1 VRVIDLVRE
10 LPRAETRPVGAEFD
24 IAEHTLSTVRH
35 ATIAVQAPSRM
46 IWTLR
51 LPARGIIRAWVAVLP
66 APETREA
73 SATFR
78 IGISDHRIYEPLA
91 QQLVTTADSA
101 TTGWILVTADLS
113 LYGGRQWSL
122 FHRPDAH
129 PWRVI
134 FNADP
139 GYGRARALW
148 GAPGIDTDSQAARA
162 WREGG
167 EIRASDAGGRIG
179 R

>member
-1 VRVIDLVRE
+1 MRVIDLVRE
-10 LPRAETRPVGAEFD
+10 LPRAETRPPGAVFEV
-24 IAEHTLSTVRH
+24 AEHTLSTIPH

-46 IWTLR
+46 IYTLR
-51 LPARGIIRAWVAVLP
+51 LPARGVIRAWVAVLP
-66 APETREA
+66 TAEGTDA

-91 QQLVTTADSA
+91 QQLVTTGESRAN
-101 TTGWILVTADLS
+101 GWIPLTADVS

-122 FHRPDAH
+122 FHRPDSH

-139 GYGRARALW
+139 GYGAARALW
-148 GAPGIDTDSQAARA
+148 GSPGIDTDRQAARVW
-162 WREGG
+162 WR
-167 EIRASDAGGRIG
+167 RADGPRSARDVRP
-179 R
+179 

>member
-10 LPRAETRPVGAEFD
+10 LPRAETRPLGAEFEV
-24 IAEHTLSTVRH
+24 AEHTLSTVRH

-46 IWTLR
+46 IYTLR
-51 LPARGIIRAWVAVLP
+51 LPARGVIRAWVAVLP
-66 APETREA
+66 ASDGADA

-91 QQLVTTADSA
+91 QQLVTSGESRAKGWIPLTAD
-101 TTGWILVTADLS
+101 VS

-122 FHRPDAH
+122 FHRPDRH
-129 PWRVI
+129 LWRVI

-139 GYGRARALW
+139 GYGAARALW
-148 GAPGIDTDSQAARA
+148 GSPGIETDTEAARA
-162 WREGG
+162 WWGRADGRRSAREV
-167 EIRASDAGGRIG
+167 RP
-179 R
+179 